1 MIFHGKRFQMEHLIA
16 EMQQALPPVFL
27 GSKIGELTGYSIC
40 WGTVQNRRSRG
51 EIPNE
56 SEIFIRA
63 GNRMLV
69 SRDAFLRWW
78 VTTLSPVERVPV
90 EPPRRGR
97 RHNRVSARPAT
108 E

>member
-1 MIFHGKRFQMEHLIA
+1 MKHLIA
-16 EMQQALPPVFL
+16 ELQKALPPVFL
-27 GSKIGELTGYSIC
+27 GSKIGELTGSSIA
-40 WGTVQNRRSRG
+40 WGTVQNKRCRG

-78 VTTLSPVERVPV
+78 VTTLSAVERAPV
-90 EPPRRGR
+90 VPPRRDRRGR
-97 RHNRVSARPAT
+97 TSTSDRPAA
-108 E
+108 

>member
-1 MIFHGKRFQMEHLIA
+1 MEHLIA
-16 EMQQALPPVFL
+16 EMQRALPPVFL

-78 VTTLSPVERVPV
+78 VTTL
-90 EPPRRGR
+90 EPAEDKARAVRLTPHPHQRQ
-97 RHNRVSARPAT
+97 NRVSGRPAA
-108 E
+108 

>member
-1 MIFHGKRFQMEHLIA
+1 VEHLIA
-16 EMQQALPPVFL
+16 EMQRALPPVFL
-27 GSKIGELTGYSIC
+27 GSKIGELTGYSIA
-40 WGTVQNRRSRG
+40 WGTVQNKRSRG

-78 VTTLSPVERVPV
+78 VTTLSDDVVGTRRAQ
-90 EPPRRGR
+90 PPRRGR
-97 RHNRVSARPAT
+97 PRRRSTSEPDQAA
-108 E
+108 